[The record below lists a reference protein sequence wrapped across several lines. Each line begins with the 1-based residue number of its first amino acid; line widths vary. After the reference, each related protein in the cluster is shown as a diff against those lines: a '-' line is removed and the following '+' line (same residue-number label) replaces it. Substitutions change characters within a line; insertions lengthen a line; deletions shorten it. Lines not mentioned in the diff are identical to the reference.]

1 MPAQPRTLSP
11 QYNPPSARCTLARPI
26 SPPPLPQRVVGAA
39 SSDWSL
45 GPAVR
50 ASCGCLSVRAAGAA
64 GGSLPALLPLPP
76 PLSAAAMASGRCR
89 QPLRPQRAAAAPL
102 PAAERGR
109 GGAREGGR
117 SERHVAHVGKAAA
130 MLRGTRPLF
139 PSRPPPPT
147 AALGEGEGSHAPA
160 GGPRGH
166 APLGRGH
173 APSRESPAARA
184 ARATPLQAR
193 GRGLAGAPPTR
204 VAMGGPWGRDP
215 LGYCARMMRGVHPS
229 FWGLGLPFRL
239 CHRPPE

>member
-1 MPAQPRTLSP
+1 MLRRCARTASHPLPSAQPPPRPLYLGTAQLTSP
-11 QYNPPSARCTLARPI
+11 
-26 SPPPLPQRVVGAA
+26 PPPLPKRVVGAA
-39 SSDWSL
+39 RADWPP

-64 GGSLPALLPLPP
+64 GGSVPALLPLPPPPP

-89 QPLRPQRAAAAPL
+89 QPRRDQRAAAAPL

-109 GGAREGGR
+109 VGAREGGR

-139 PSRPPPPT
+139 PSPPPT
-147 AALGEGEGSHAPA
+147 PALGEGEGTHAPA

-173 APSRESPAARA
+173 APSPGSPAARA
-184 ARATPLQAR
+184 ARVTPL
-193 GRGLAGAPPTR
+193 
-204 VAMGGPWGRDP
+204 
-215 LGYCARMMRGVHPS
+215 
-229 FWGLGLPFRL
+229 
-239 CHRPPE
+239 